1 MEYLCFFYFIK
12 EFLETVADLV
22 FAGLLV
28 THPITS
34 FSPHAAHD
42 VKRQNPQHMR
52 PRPPLTPA
60 RASIVFRII
69 ISCTQL
75 HTTTWTCPQ
84 PLKADRTEHT
94 LTCLSLSCWRRC
106 SSVLIWAAW
115 AASVRPRST
124 ATGGSAIVT
133 VTVSQ
138 SNVIQKKHQ
147 TDLKYKLSKS
157 LKTDFKQA
165 VKVAQDRFQTSS
177 QSPSRQN
184 SNKLRQSHKHGF
196 QTSCQSRSRGILNKL
211 SECFKHYWNKQNLT

>member
-1 MEYLCFFYFIK
+1 MVFQVWSKIVSRRWSICVSFTSSRNFWRQWLILC
-12 EFLETVADLV
+12 
-22 FAGLLV
+22 LLV
-28 THPITS
+28 SLWLILLHHFPHMQYMTSNAKTHNTWGHGPLS
-34 FSPHAAHD
+34 L
-42 VKRQNPQHMR
+42 R
-52 PRPPLTPA
+52 PR
-60 RASIVFRII
+60 ASFVFRII

-147 TDLKYKLSKS
+147 TDLKNKLSKS

-184 SNKLRQSHKHGF
+184 SNKLRQSHKHWF
-196 QTSCQSRSRGILNKL
+196 QTSCQSRSGQISN
-211 SECFKHYWNKQNLT
+211 